1 MCWRTFHYARILI
14 AVGLIAGCNKPEPTV
29 TVNDPPGKNEDA
41 NQVVKFMSHQRDQGM
56 IDDMAITDIHFRGA
70 SHFLSGA
77 GEARLERYAE
87 LLATTGGELHYDTR
101 LTDMTLVNARLQSA
115 RDFLNQAR
123 IGSQPIQLVLGKPQ
137 GRGMDATESIA
148 GQGVAKQ
155 PEKRESAY
163 KLSNDDAN

>member
-1 MCWRTFHYARILI
+1 
-14 AVGLIAGCNKPEPTV
+14 
-29 TVNDPPGKNEDA
+29 
-41 NQVVKFMSHQRDQGM
+41 
-56 IDDMAITDIHFRGA
+56 
-70 SHFLSGA
+70 
-77 GEARLERYAE
+77 
-87 LLATTGGELHYDTR
+87 
-101 LTDMTLVNARLQSA
+101 MTLVNARLQSA

-123 IGSQPIQLVLGKPQ
+123 IGSQHIELVLGKPQ